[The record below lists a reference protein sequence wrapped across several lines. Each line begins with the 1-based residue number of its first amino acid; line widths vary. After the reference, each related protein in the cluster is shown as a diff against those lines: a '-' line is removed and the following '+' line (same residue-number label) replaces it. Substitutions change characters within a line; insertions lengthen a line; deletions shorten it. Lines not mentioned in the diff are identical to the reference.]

1 MSQRLT
7 GDPCRS
13 PEDTVAWLGAVQ
25 AQDFGP
31 AKWAVGRRT
40 QGATEAQLDRA
51 HAAGTIL
58 RTHVLRPT
66 WHFVLPADIL
76 WLLTATGPGIRA
88 RNAHRYRQLGLD
100 EATLTHSRD
109 VLASALAGGLHLTRG
124 QIAELLVAAGIAVDG
139 QRLPYILMDAELS
152 ALVCSGPPSGTQ
164 HTYSLVR
171 DRAPCALDLSRDAAL
186 AELARRYFTSHGPAT
201 AKDFAA
207 WASLSAS
214 DVKLALGAAGSDLR
228 HEEIDGV
235 AFWSADERPSPA
247 SLRTPASPIVHL
259 VQGYD
264 EFIMGYSA
272 TKHVLARP
280 GSLWTPSTPPVF
292 SLVVLLDG
300 RVAGWWR
307 RTPKKGSVSVEVSL
321 LEPLDADGVRALE
334 AEAGRYGAYLDL
346 PVTVVIADE
355 RAGRTSR

>member
-1 MSQRLT
+1 M
-7 GDPCRS
+7 
-13 PEDTVAWLGAVQ
+13 Q

-31 AKWAVGRRT
+31 ATSAVGPGWR
-40 QGATEAQLDRA
+40 APESSLDEAF
-51 HAAGTIL
+51 HAGRIL

-201 AKDFAA
+201 AKDFAS

-235 AFWSADERPSPA
+235 AFWSADERPSTSVTAYARVANRALGPGLRRVHHGILGDQVRARPSRVVVGRRHTAGRPPRGPA
-247 SLRTPASPIVHL
+247 GRPRCR
-259 VQGYD
+259 
-264 EFIMGYSA
+264 
-272 TKHVLARP
+272 VLAP
-280 GSLWTPSTPPVF
+280 HAP
-292 SLVVLLDG
+292 
-300 RVAGWWR
+300 AG
-307 RTPKKGSVSVEVSL
+307 
-321 LEPLDADGVRALE
+321 
-334 AEAGRYGAYLDL
+334 
-346 PVTVVIADE
+346 
-355 RAGRTSR
+355 